1 MGWKIGG
8 MDIDGLKAAQLASM
22 FANNAQI
29 YAASNPGQAT
39 AAAGLQDTAQGSIA
53 AFAAEKAAKEAE
65 KKRKKAALGSAF
77 KSIPGIVPGIIGGA
91 IEDGGIG
98 ALTGGLQSI
107 GNMTSGLAN
116 AAMPG
121 LGSALGGGAGA
132 GASAGAGTPML
143 NAASPPQ
150 SSGINSAGIPSAMGF
165 TPAKPFLQVESSAAS
180 SFAKPQGRFAAF
192 AGRVGQQA
200 FPGAANAIGS
210 VSGNLYQDADGV
222 WKRRP

>member
-8 MDIDGLKAAQLASM
+8 MDIDGLKAQQMASM

-29 YAASNPGQAT
+29 YAAQNPGQAT
-39 AAAGLQDTAQGSIA
+39 AAAGLQDSAQGSIA
-53 AFAAEKAAKEAE
+53 ALAAEKAAKEAE
-65 KKRKKAALGSAF
+65 KKRKRQLIGGAF
-77 KSIPGIVPGIIGGA
+77 KSIPGILPGVIGGA
-91 IEDGGIG
+91 IEDGGAG
-98 ALTGGLQSI
+98 ALAGGLNAVGDMASTA
-107 GNMTSGLAN
+107 TSTF
-116 AAMPG
+116 
-121 LGSALGGGAGA
+121 LGGMGGGSKGAGGTFGGGAPMA
-132 GASAGAGTPML
+132 NAPASVAP
-143 NAASPPQ
+143 
-150 SSGINSAGIPSAMGF
+150 SGISPATGIPNAMGF
-165 TPAKPFLQVESSAAS
+165 SPARSFLQSEASAAS